1 MKSLLKD
8 FANNNTKF
16 ENVTRDEQ
24 LKIDGGAGV
33 PEGHED
39 FAIGRATN
47 AGGLYDSGRR
57 HSSTTSNRGGGGGL
71 QLTPH

>member
-33 PEGHED
+33 PEGYEGE
-39 FAIGRATN
+39 AIGAATG
-47 AGGLYDSGRR
+47 AGSLYDSGRR